1 MGELTI
7 VIGNKNYSSWSMRA
21 WLALKAAGLS
31 FREIHVGLHQD
42 DARRQIMAHSPSGKV
57 PVLRDGALLVWE
69 SLAICEH
76 AAELRPDAPLWP
88 RDAAARALARSIATE
103 MHAGFKRM
111 RDNMPMDLLRDRRG
125 ESRADLVRDELDRV
139 QAIWSGARAAF
150 GGAGKFL
157 FGEFGIADAMFAPVV
172 TRFRTYGVEPD
183 RSCAPYLNAV
193 LEWPAFK
200 EWEAGAA
207 AESGII
213 EFAVFDQPREA

>member
-7 VIGNKNYSSWSMRA
+7 VIGNKKYSSWSMRA

-31 FREIHVGLHQD
+31 FSEINVGLHQD
-42 DARRQIMAHSPSGKV
+42 DWHQQIMVHSPSGKV
-57 PVLRDGALLVWE
+57 PLLRDGAVLVWE

-76 AAELRPDAPLWP
+76 AAELRPEVPLWP
-88 RDAAARALARSIATE
+88 RDPAARALARSISSE
-103 MHAGFKRM
+103 MHAGFARL
-111 RDNMPMDLLRDRRG
+111 RENMPMDLLRDRRK
-125 ESRADLVRDELDRV
+125 ESRADLVRDEIERV
-139 QAIWSGARAAF
+139 QAIWSKARAAF

-183 RSCAPYLNAV
+183 KNCASYMIAI

-213 EFAVFDQPREA
+213 EFDVFDRPREA